1 MPDKQDFSILV
12 ERLISMDIRFS
23 DAFKDT
29 LPTAFHVM
37 AKPIGPICN
46 LNCKYCYYLEKEK
59 LYSANKNFKMS
70 NEVLEAYIK
79 QMIEGQ
85 EVEEIMF
92 VWQGGEPT
100 MRGLDFFEKAVQLQK
115 LYAGKKKIS
124 NSFQTNGTILNAEWC
139 KFFKKHNFLV
149 GISIDGP
156 AQFHDKY
163 RIYKSKKPSFHLVMK
178 GIKLLKRFQVE
189 FNTLTVVNNI
199 NVKYP
204 LEVYNFLKKTGSGF
218 MQFIPIVE
226 RIAEDEDPGKMKLVA
241 PEYKEEANVSPW
253 SVNPLKYGK
262 FLTEIF
268 DSWVLNDVGSYFV
281 QIFDVT
287 LANWVGAPP
296 GLCVFGE
303 TCGHATALE
312 HNGDLFACDHYVY
325 KENYLGNI
333 LKTPIV
339 RLLQY
344 ADQKKFGYDKRN
356 KLPPFCLRCEY
367 RFTCHGECP
376 KNRISKSPDG
386 HDGLNYLCEG
396 LKYYFKH
403 VHPYMDFMAEEL
415 KNKRPPANV
424 KQWAAT
430 QRHL

>member
-1 MPDKQDFSILV
+1 
-12 ERLISMDIRFS
+12 MDIRFT
-23 DAFKDT
+23 DAVKDT

-37 AKPIGPICN
+37 AKPIGPLCN
-46 LNCKYCYYLEKEK
+46 LNCKYCYYLEKEN
-59 LYSANKNFKMS
+59 LYAANKNFKMS
-70 NEVLEAYIK
+70 EEVLEAYIK

-100 MRGLDFFEKAVQLQK
+100 MRGLSFFEKAIQLQQQF
-115 LYAGKKKIS
+115 AGKKKIS
-124 NSFQTNGTILNAEWC
+124 NSFQTNGTLLNSDWC
-139 KFFKKHNFLV
+139 RFFKKHNFLV

-156 AQFHDKY
+156 AEFHDKY
-163 RIYKSKKPSFHLVMK
+163 RVYKNAKPSFHLVMK

-204 LEVYNFLKKTGSGF
+204 LEVYNFLKKIGSGY

-226 RIAEDEDPGKMKLVA
+226 RIAEDQNPGKLKLVA
-241 PEYKEEANVSPW
+241 PEYKDEANISSW

-268 DSWVLNDVGSYFV
+268 DNWVLNDVGKYFV

-296 GLCVFGE
+296 GLCVFAE
-303 TCGHATALE
+303 TCGHAAALE
-312 HNGDLFACDHYVY
+312 HNGDLYACDHYVY

-333 LKTPIV
+333 LNNSIV
-339 RLLQY
+339 RMLQY

-356 KLPPFCLRCEY
+356 KLPPYCLRCEY
-367 RFTCHGECP
+367 RFCCHGECP

-386 HDGLNYLCEG
+386 HEGLNHLCEG
-396 LKYYFKH
+396 LKHFFKH
-403 VHPYMDFMAEEL
+403 VHPYMDFMADEL

-424 KQWAAT
+424 KQWAAL